1 MAEKTTPVQHDTA
14 IHVAQFLQ
22 EGVGAT
28 RQSRIALDQL
38 PLDGD
43 LVARQVAA
51 EVKLTRIPS
60 GILAG
65 GQAQALV
72 TLECIRC
79 LEEFDQPVQAE
90 FADEYR
96 PTVDVLTGTEVRD
109 DPDPE
114 DEAEYFTITDLHLLD
129 LRESLRQALVLGLPM
144 APVCREDC
152 PGLPE
157 AAELL
162 NEGDARLAV
171 LASLLGEDDAETEAD
186 EQTTVLERSARRRAK
201 R

>member
-1 MAEKTTPVQHDTA
+1 MAEKTTPVQHDTV
-14 IHVAQFLQ
+14 IHVAQFLK

-43 LVARQVAA
+43 LLARQVEA

-65 GQAQALV
+65 RQVQALV

-79 LEEFDQPVQAE
+79 LEEFDQSVQAE

-96 PTVDVLTGTEVRD
+96 PTIDILTGTAVRD

-114 DEAEYFTITDLHLLD
+114 DEAEYFTINDLHLLD
-129 LRESLRQALVLGLPM
+129 VRESLRQALVLGLPM

-171 LASLLGEDDAETEAD
+171 LARLLGDDDAATEAD
-186 EQTTVLERSARRRAK
+186 EQTTAQANGARRRAK

>member
-1 MAEKTTPVQHDTA
+1 MAEKTPPVQHDTA

-28 RQSRIALDQL
+28 RQSRIVLDQL
-38 PLDGD
+38 PLDGE
-43 LVARQVAA
+43 LVARQVEA

-65 GQAQALV
+65 RQVQALV
-72 TLECIRC
+72 TLECTRC
-79 LEEFDQPVQAE
+79 LEEFDQPVHAE

-96 PTVDVLTGTEVRD
+96 PSVDVLTGTEVRG
-109 DPDPE
+109 DPDEE
-114 DEAEYFTITDLHLLD
+114 DEAEYFAITDLHLLD

-171 LASLLGEDDAETEAD
+171 LARLLEDDAEEAAED
-186 EQTTVLERSARRRAK
+186 EQSTAQEHGARRRA
-201 R
+201 RR

>member
-1 MAEKTTPVQHDTA
+1 MAEKTTRVQRDTA

-28 RQSRIALDQL
+28 RQSLIVLDQL
-38 PLDGD
+38 PLDGN
-43 LVARQVAA
+43 LIAHHVAA

-65 GQAQALV
+65 GQVQAQV
-72 TLECIRC
+72 PQECIRC
-79 LEEFDQPVQAE
+79 LEEFDQPVRAE

-96 PTVDVLTGTEVRD
+96 PTIDILTGTAVRD

-171 LASLLGEDDAETEAD
+171 LARLLGDDDAETEAD
-186 EQTTVLERSARRRAK
+186 EQTTAQGRGARRRAK

>member
-1 MAEKTTPVQHDTA
+1 MAEKTTRVQHDTA

-28 RQSRIALDQL
+28 RQFRIVPDQV
-38 PLDGD
+38 PLDGEWI
-43 LVARQVAA
+43 ARQVEA
-51 EVKLTRIPS
+51 EVKLTRIPT
-60 GILAG
+60 GILASG
-65 GQAQALV
+65 RAQARV

-79 LEEFDQPVQAE
+79 LEEFAQPVDAE

-96 PTVDVLTGTEVRD
+96 PTIDILTGAEVSS
-109 DPDPE
+109 DPDAE
-114 DEAEYFTITDLHLLD
+114 DEVEYFTITDLHLLD

-157 AAELL
+157 AADLRSD
-162 NEGDARLAV
+162 GDIRLAV
-171 LASLLGEDDAETEAD
+171 LARLLTDDDDDTGTD
-186 EQTTVLERSARRRAK
+186 ERTTANGRGARRRAS